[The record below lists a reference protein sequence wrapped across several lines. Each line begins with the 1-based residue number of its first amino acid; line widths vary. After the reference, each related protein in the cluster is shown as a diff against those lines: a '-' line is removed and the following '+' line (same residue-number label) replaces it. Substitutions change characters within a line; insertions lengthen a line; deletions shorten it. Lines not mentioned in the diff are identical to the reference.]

1 MKGFDWMVRQ
11 IYGIRDVFAGGVELA
26 TSSAL
31 DFVGEGVTASYDG
44 ATGRI
49 RVNVPGGGGGSGTVL
64 GLSTVKTAY
73 YEASVNQLVRADAT
87 GGDFTIKAPTAVGH
101 AGELWGVL
109 RVETSLPVSH
119 VVTIDADDG
128 VNDLGTYA
136 LPLAHQC
143 VIMKSD
149 GSTWRIQSTA
159 LPYSLPSDATPAG
172 VGTVGHAGTSQ
183 ALSRDDHAHALGY
196 SAVQSAIATASSP
209 LGLNSQ
215 RITSLADPSSAQD
228 AATKAYVDASAGA
241 YVPTDLAGL
250 TLWLRG
256 DLGVTLTGSDL
267 ATWAD
272 QSGHGN
278 HFASVAGHRPT
289 VAAAAVNGH
298 DAIAF
303 SAAGAQYLL
312 GPALSAILSQTTQ
325 HTILAVFYAHTI
337 DAQGGQNYVNPTIFA
352 DDASSVGLY
361 LHDTPTVLSQVYSGG
376 VSRAVSAPIALDTW
390 TLAVARHHLQYL
402 YVSTDGGDENV
413 DATADAVPSLTG
425 TVAIGRDGY
434 PDGNASARYLDG
446 KLAELIIYDRALS
459 PRHLSRVVDY
469 LARRYGVTW

>member
-1 MKGFDWMVRQ
+1 MGARNWLDLMLYGVRNVLADGVVLPSRTS
-11 IYGIRDVFAGGVELA
+11 INVRGAGAIVTDDA
-26 TSSAL
+26 TNRRT
-31 DFVGEGVTASYDG
+31 DIE
-44 ATGRI
+44 I
-49 RVNVPGGGGGSGTVL
+49 PGGGGGCADLTP
-64 GLSTVKTAY
+64 TAVKTAY
-73 YEASVNQLVRADAT
+73 YEAAWGDLVLVDAT
-87 GGDFTIKAPTAVGH
+87 AGDLTIKAPTAVGH
-101 AGELWGVL
+101 AGEYWGVL
-109 RVETSLPVSH
+109 RVEPTLPVTH
-119 VVTIDADDG
+119 TVTLDADDSING
-128 VNDLGTYA
+128 EGTRL
-136 LPLAHQC
+136 LPLARSCC
-143 VIMKSD
+143 VMRSD
-149 GSTWRIQSTA
+149 GAVWRVVSEFLDVTV
-159 LPYSLPSDATPAG
+159 SDATPAG

>member
-1 MKGFDWMVRQ
+1 MGARNWLDLMLYGVRNVLADGVVLPSRTS
-11 IYGIRDVFAGGVELA
+11 INVRGAGAIVTDDA
-26 TSSAL
+26 TNRRT
-31 DFVGEGVTASYDG
+31 DIE
-44 ATGRI
+44 I
-49 RVNVPGGGGGSGTVL
+49 PGGGGGCADLTP
-64 GLSTVKTAY
+64 TAVKTAY
-73 YEASVNQLVRADAT
+73 YEAAWGDLVLVDAT
-87 GGDFTIKAPTAVGH
+87 AGDLTIKAPTAVGH
-101 AGELWGVL
+101 AGEYWGVL
-109 RVETSLPVSH
+109 RVEPTLPVTH
-119 VVTIDADDG
+119 TVTLDADDSING
-128 VNDLGTYA
+128 EGTRL
-136 LPLAHQC
+136 LPLARSCC
-143 VIMKSD
+143 VMRSD
-149 GSTWRIQSTA
+149 GAVWRVVSEFLDVTV
-159 LPYSLPSDATPAG
+159 SDATPAG

-183 ALSRDDHAHALGY
+183 ALSRDDHTHALGY
-196 SAVQSAIATASSP
+196 SAVQSAIGSASSP

-228 AATKAYVDASAGA
+228 AATKAYVDASAGAGA